1 MRFIAFLLA
10 GTVLSTPVLAATI
23 EVRPG
28 QSIQDAV
35 NRAQAG
41 DEVVVDDGTYGAF
54 EIRTNGI
61 SVRAR
66 NKGGAH
72 VVATGN
78 NQPAIAAYSQSDIA
92 VRGFR
97 LTSRNGDGV
106 KIGGDASAPL
116 AKNIVFEGNTTAYAR
131 LDGFKFFHAD
141 GITMRNNVVEMAGGG
156 GAAGSAGNPNGDGGV
171 DWVRVS
177 NSLMEGNTVQRT
189 NGWACAM
196 IKNGSNNNRVVNNRF
211 QNCEVNGIDM
221 AAGSSGRSAA
231 ANTTGKTAFD
241 NTIEGNVVEGG
252 KGCAVKFGQKTS
264 GNRLTDNDIDGRQ
277 CDKGTGNSGLA
288 AGADDEVGAGG
299 GGDGDYGGEEEYAGG
314 GAEGGFLGTDYMGA
328 GGGFS
333 GGCDATIANGASA
346 GAAAFGVISS
356 VTGRATAGLQVA
368 QQFQLLAQTLCD
380 TEQTALQGEQLKAQT
395 QMLRGM
401 NMTTHADVLS
411 TNQRLRSIL
420 TSGHLTGNPGT
431 INRDYQEVYPE
442 RFPEGT
448 TYQEMAAAR
457 DAWDRRT
464 RDALDESVR
473 IENAVLVDQQRTLR
487 RSAGLVQAGRASGG
501 IRGEIQATN
510 GLLNEVAGSLDNLI
524 TATTAHHRAL
534 KEENYRREAEMAAAK
549 RDSQDFMAGFGDCP
563 ECGQRPIAIFGNGGT
578 VGRRGIAADP
588 FGTGVP

>member
-356 VTGRATAGLQVA
+356 LPVAPRRSSGGTAVPASGADPVRHRADGASGRAV
-368 QQFQLLAQTLCD
+368 
-380 TEQTALQGEQLKAQT
+380 
-395 QMLRGM
+395 
-401 NMTTHADVLS
+401 
-411 TNQRLRSIL
+411 
-420 TSGHLTGNPGT
+420 
-431 INRDYQEVYPE
+431 
-442 RFPEGT
+442 EGT
-448 TYQEMAAAR
+448 DADAAGHEHDYPRRRALDQPAPALDPDQRPSHRQPRHDQPRLPGGLSRAVPRGHHVSGDGGGERCVGPPHPRRAGRERAHRERRASRPAAHAAA
-457 DAWDRRT
+457 
-464 RDALDESVR
+464 LGG
-473 IENAVLVDQQRTLR
+473 
-487 RSAGLVQAGRASGG
+487 AGAGRPRVG
-501 IRGEIQATN
+501 R
-510 GLLNEVAGSLDNLI
+510 
-524 TATTAHHRAL
+524 HP
-534 KEENYRREAEMAAAK
+534 RR
-549 RDSQDFMAGFGDCP
+549 DPGH
-563 ECGQRPIAIFGNGGT
+563 QRPAERGS
-578 VGRRGIAADP
+578 GIA
-588 FGTGVP
+588 G